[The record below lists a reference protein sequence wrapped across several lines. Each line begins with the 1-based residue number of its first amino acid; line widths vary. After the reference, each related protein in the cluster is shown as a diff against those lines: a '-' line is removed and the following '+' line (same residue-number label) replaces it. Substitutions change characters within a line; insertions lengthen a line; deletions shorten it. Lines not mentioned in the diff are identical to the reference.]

1 MKIEEPLPGSLLMS
15 YLLLSVVLSSV
26 IHSFEEVNG
35 VFLHGSLIYV
45 LLFMW
50 HEVYTAGEVQPK
62 R

>member
-1 MKIEEPLPGSLLMS
+1 MS